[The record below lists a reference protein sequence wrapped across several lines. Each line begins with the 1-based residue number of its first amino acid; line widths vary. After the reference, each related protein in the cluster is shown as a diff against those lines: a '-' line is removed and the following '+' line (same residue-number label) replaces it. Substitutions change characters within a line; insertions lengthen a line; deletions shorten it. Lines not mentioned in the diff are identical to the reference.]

1 MPEGLTIGIDGRDLF
16 ADHLTGLGR
25 LVLTFLED
33 VSADPRGHR
42 YVVFLT
48 QHNSLQLSAPG
59 SSISVVTIP
68 EESRLWWDQVKL
80 PKAMSEAGVDVFFS
94 PYPKVPLRAE
104 AATVNLVADVIPLT
118 WPAYSTGWSAG
129 RSRAAY
135 RLWCNKARRTITL
148 SEHAK
153 GSIVRAL
160 GLPPERIVV
169 IPGRLPRRLF
179 EAPSE
184 ARVRAVREAYDLP
197 ERFCLYVGSSAP
209 HKNVASLVE
218 GYSSL
223 PEALRKAYPL
233 ILAGF
238 GGGEAERF
246 LRGLSPEARS
256 TIRSLG
262 ALSDEPLHTL
272 YHEATLFVFPSLAEG
287 FGFPPL
293 EAMACSTPVIAVSK
307 DPMPE
312 VLGDAPY
319 WVEMGSPQ
327 ELASAIQ
334 TLLESESRRRSLIE
348 AGLRQAEMYATSEPT
363 DRLIRCLE
371 ESFSE
376 TR

>member
-33 VSADPRGHR
+33 VSADSRGHR

-48 QHNSLQLSAPG
+48 QRNSLQLPEPG
-59 SSISVVTIP
+59 SCLSVVTIP

-80 PKAMSEAGVDVFFS
+80 PKAMSEAGVDAFFS
-94 PYPKVPLRAE
+94 PYPKLPLRAD
-104 AATVNLVADVIPLT
+104 AASVNLVADVIPLT

-135 RLWCNKARRTITL
+135 RLWCNKACRTVTL

-153 GSIVRAL
+153 GSIVRVL

-184 ARVRAVREAYDLP
+184 VQVRAARETYDLP

-218 GYSSL
+218 GYASL
-223 PEALRKAYPL
+223 PEALREAYPL
-233 ILAGF
+233 VLAGF

-246 LRGLSPEARS
+246 LRDLSEEALS
-256 TIRSLG
+256 TIRCLG
-262 ALSDEPLHTL
+262 PLSDEPLHVL

-312 VLGDAPY
+312 VLGEAPH
-319 WVEMGSPQ
+319 WVEMGSPSH
-327 ELASAIQ
+327 LASAIKA
-334 TLLESESRRRSLIE
+334 LLESESLRQSLKE
-348 AGLRQAEMYATSEPT
+348 AGFRQAERYATTDST
-363 DRLIRCLE
+363 DRLIQCLE